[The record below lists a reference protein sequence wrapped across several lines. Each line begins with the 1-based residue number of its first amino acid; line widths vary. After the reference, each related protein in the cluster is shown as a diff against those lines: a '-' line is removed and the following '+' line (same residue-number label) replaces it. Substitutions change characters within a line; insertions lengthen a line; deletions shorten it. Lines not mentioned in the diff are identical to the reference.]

1 MKRKWKDAR
10 GETLVEVM
18 ASILIG
24 ALSVVLLFTA
34 VLSSSK
40 MGKTAQTQTVDGRVT
55 EAWKFNKALKAAE
68 EQTTPASSS
77 EIPGSATVTVAGK
90 IKNPDGTETATA
102 SVTLTLDTHDVPEVI
117 FYGGED
123 ALSYKLNP

>member
-1 MKRKWKDAR
+1 MKRKWKDAL

-34 VLSSSK
+34 VMSSSK
-40 MGKTAQTQTVDGRVT
+40 LDKTAQTVDGDF
-55 EAWKFNKALKAAE
+55 EKALAAAE

-77 EIPGSATVTVAGK
+77 VVPSGTTVTVRNDAVAEPNK
-90 IKNPDGTETATA
+90 EKAVD
-102 SVTLTLDTHDVPEVI
+102 VT
-117 FYGGED
+117 FFGGEG
-123 ALSYKLNP
+123 ALSYKLQEVAGS